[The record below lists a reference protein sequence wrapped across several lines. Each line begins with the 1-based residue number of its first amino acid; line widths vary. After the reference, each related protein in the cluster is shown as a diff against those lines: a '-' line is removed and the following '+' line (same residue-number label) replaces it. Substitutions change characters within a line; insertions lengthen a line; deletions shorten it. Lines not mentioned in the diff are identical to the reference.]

1 MVEKVDGHAETPAE
15 PLKELASRLVNLGRI
30 VYMPAKVG
38 NRRGYQVVAKS
49 PDVSKEDE
57 DFLYS
62 YGVPVAVN
70 PSDFLEGV
78 RLMVLPSG
86 RVGLNT
92 LYNIGKGF
100 DGRFGAIFSE
110 TIVLDKDAFV
120 ESNADFAAFADA
132 FHAKSEAESL
142 ASEFGMADAV
152 RSLNG
157 EQRNVQESSGIDF
170 QSITE
175 TVPDKTTLNTLLEA
189 ILKGDKKV
197 ILVNQPRKAGGTSGK
212 EFFPNLLLLFPPV
225 MRVVPYTSYVAEP
238 DREIPFQLMIATN
251 GHYKQ
256 PSSPSLY
263 DMIIAGDTASREDH
277 PDALN
282 LADYLSTIVFERLA
296 EELSELHRNFA
307 DLYGRVTDK
316 SPTKL
321 AGLLEYAYKRDV
333 FLNDEKLDPAQRFNL
348 GLELA
353 EQAPPG
359 LSSELYLKLQSLAA
373 GDPEKLSQFGLTF
386 LQLSREQPSSF
397 LRIFG
402 EILEGLLDSN
412 AHDTAFQFVRRA
424 NDLSAELKGELLSET
439 TKELIASKNIALHL
453 PLLRLVVE
461 SNGGDEL
468 VRSVKEQQRFSVV
481 RPLCAILR
489 TSSSEADALALVDW
503 VYRQAA
509 QENPAI
515 IQEVFESRVGGSRIS
530 SDEDFWM
537 LSELSS
543 RVKKELHV
551 SSSRRPLLIV
561 ASGGIATGFLAAYGE
576 VFVNGALIL
585 EGIWIGALALS
596 AIGYVYGL
604 MKVFGFGLGRSKD
617 TTARSVPFAQ
627 DVFKILRDYVNQ
639 LTQTASGNKDLMN
652 KAGKLRRQLE
662 RLSGE

>member
-1 MVEKVDGHAETPAE
+1 
-15 PLKELASRLVNLGRI
+15 LASRLVNLGRI

-110 TIVLDKDAFV
+110 TLVLEKDAFV

-132 FHAKSEAESL
+132 FHAKAEAESL

-157 EQRNVQESSGIDF
+157 EQRNAQESSGIDF

-175 TVPDKTTLNTLLEA
+175 TVSDKTTLNTLLNA
-189 ILKGDKKV
+189 VLKGEKKV
-197 ILVNQPRKAGGTSGK
+197 ILVNQPQEAGGTSGK
-212 EFFPNLLLLFPPV
+212 EFFPNLLLLFPPA
-225 MRVVPYTSYVAEP
+225 MRVVPYTSYAAEP

-263 DMIIAGDTASREDH
+263 DTIVVGDTARREDT
-277 PDALN
+277 PGTFN
-282 LADYLSTIVFERLA
+282 LADYLSTIVFERLT
-296 EELSELHRNFA
+296 EELSELHRSFA

-321 AGLLEYAYKRDV
+321 AALLEYAYKRDV
-333 FLNDEKLDPAQRFNL
+333 FLNDEKLDLTQRFNL

-359 LSSELYLKLQSLAA
+359 LSSELYEKLQSLAG
-373 GDPEKLSQFGLTF
+373 GDPEKLAQFGLTY

-402 EILEGLLDSN
+402 EILGRLLDSN
-412 AHDTAFQFVRRA
+412 APDTAFQFVKRA
-424 NDLSAELKGELLSET
+424 NELSAELKGELLSRT
-439 TKELIASKNIALHL
+439 TKELIASKNITLHL

-461 SNGGDEL
+461 SNQGDEL
-468 VRSVKEQQRFSVV
+468 VRSVKEQQRYSVV
-481 RPLCAILR
+481 RPLCTILR
-489 TSSSEADALALVDW
+489 TSSSQAEALALVDW
-503 VYRQAA
+503 VYRQAV
-509 QENPAI
+509 QENPAV
-515 IQEVFESRVGGSRIS
+515 IQEVFEPRVGGSRIL

-537 LSELSS
+537 ISELSS

-551 SSSRRPLLIV
+551 SGSRQPLLMV
-561 ASGGIATGFLAAYGE
+561 ASGGIATGFLAAYGA
-576 VFVNGALIL
+576 VFVNGALTL
-585 EGIWIGALALS
+585 EGIWLGALALS
-596 AIGYVYGL
+596 VIDYIYGL

-617 TTARSVPFAQ
+617 TTAQSAPFAQ
-627 DVFKILRDYVNQ
+627 DVFKTLRDYVDQ
-639 LTQTASGNKDLMN
+639 LTQTTSGNKDLKR
-652 KAGKLRRQLE
+652 KASKLHKELE
-662 RLSGE
+662 RASGE